1 MRNRSGLDLLRAR
14 WTPLAAS
21 VHQSISH
28 QTHHR
33 CMAAS
38 VHQSISPSNTS
49 SVYDHCQISS
59 YPSSSIQHP
68 YMYLIKTNSKFIII
82 IIIIKNIKHL
92 TSYIPHQ
99 EVKRTSLIKH
109 PTSLINPAR
118 MRTAH
123 PHIRTERTSEHARTA
138 LLHDCQIE
146 RVLQARMEERVPNA
160 GAALERIPGD
170 ANLAGL

>member
-1 MRNRSGLDLLRAR
+1 MIHEAALVMRNRSGLDLLRAR

-49 SVYDHCQISS
+49 LVYDHYQISS
-59 YPSSSIQHP
+59 YPSSSIQHL
-68 YMYLIKTNSKFIII
+68 YLIKTNSTFIII

-109 PTSLINPAR
+109 PSSLINPAP

-123 PHIRTERTSEHARTA
+123 PHIRTERTSEHARTTLTVNGHIELVPQV
-138 LLHDCQIE
+138 LL
-146 RVLQARMEERVPNA
+146 NS
-160 GAALERIPGD
+160 
-170 ANLAGL
+170 

>member
-1 MRNRSGLDLLRAR
+1 MRNRSGLKLLRAR

-49 SVYDHCQISS
+49 LVYDHYQISS

-68 YMYLIKTNSKFIII
+68 YLIKTNSTFIII

-109 PTSLINPAR
+109 PSSLINPAP

-123 PHIRTERTSEHARTA
+123 SHIRTERTSEHARTTLTVNGHIELVPQV
-138 LLHDCQIE
+138 LL
-146 RVLQARMEERVPNA
+146 NS
-160 GAALERIPGD
+160 
-170 ANLAGL
+170 